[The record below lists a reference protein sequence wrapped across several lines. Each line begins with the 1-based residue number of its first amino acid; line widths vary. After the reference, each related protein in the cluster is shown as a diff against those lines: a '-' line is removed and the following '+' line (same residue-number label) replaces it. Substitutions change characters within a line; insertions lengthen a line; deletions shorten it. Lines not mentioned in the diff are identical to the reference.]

1 MALAEGGA
9 GRRWRWPKVA
19 LTRGGVVACVKLR
32 LSYVQRCDEG
42 PGTLECGW
50 TCVHVCRACARVFG
64 RACAG
69 WLMHGL
75 ARVGL
80 CRSSPWCALLWAPW
94 RGAELTL
101 VCSAVGAVARC
112 RSGCVFVPV
121 PSSRSYVGVRR
132 SRAVR
137 WLFNRVVRRWGVLYH
152 SAVRRWEC
160 PVLSHRA
167 QCAGWIR
174 RCGFPSR
181 CARMGCW
188 SVFALHRAVRRW
200 AQVGVSVLS
209 HRCVVRRVDQVRLP
223 RAVRRGCLQEQKSP
237 FACAGPTR
245 WAGHPWRDGGGG
257 GGVPVPAGW
266 DHVEVPPQRKPKGQL
281 KNVKTAHLLWHCM
294 PGDGPP

>member
-1 MALAEGGA
+1 MTEGGA

-132 SRAVR
+132 SRAER
-137 WLFNRVVRRWGVLYH
+137 WLFHRVVRRWGVLYH

-200 AQVGVSVLS
+200 ECPSCLTPRSAQGGSGAASSHCAQRVLARTKESFRVRWTHEVGWPPVA
-209 HRCVVRRVDQVRLP
+209 RRGRGRRSP
-223 RAVRRGCLQEQKSP
+223 RASWVGSR
-237 FACAGPTR
+237 
-245 WAGHPWRDGGGG
+245 
-257 GGVPVPAGW
+257 
-266 DHVEVPPQRKPKGQL
+266 
-281 KNVKTAHLLWHCM
+281 
-294 PGDGPP
+294 